1 MRLGFSPPRRVGL
14 LGGSFNPAHEGHR
27 HISLEA
33 LKRLRLDEVW
43 WLVSPQNP
51 LKPAA
56 EMASF
61 ARRFAGARAVAK
73 SPRIKV
79 LDLEARLGTRYTID
93 TVTAIRR
100 LFPRTRFVWLM
111 GADNLKQIRH
121 WRRWR
126 EIFRRVP
133 IAVLDR
139 PTYSPAALN
148 DLAAQSFTCFRVSPG
163 AARRLADM
171 KPPAWTFLT
180 IKLDPHSAS
189 AIRQKTS
196 GR

>member
-1 MRLGFSPPRRVGL
+1 VPRRVGL

-51 LKPAA
+51 LKPNDGMAPFA
-56 EMASF
+56 E
-61 ARRFAGARAVAK
+61 RFAGARAIAH
-73 SPRIKV
+73 SPRIRV
-79 LDLEARLGTRYTID
+79 LDLEARLGTRYTFD
-93 TVTAIRR
+93 TVTAIAR
-100 LFPRTRFVWLM
+100 LFPRSRFVWLM

-139 PTYSPAALN
+139 PTYSHAALS
-148 DLAAQSFTCFRVSPG
+148 DLAAQSFARNRASPG
-163 AARRLADM
+163 AARRLADLP
-171 KPPAWTFLT
+171 PPAWTFLP
-180 IKLDPHSAS
+180 IKLSRHSAS
-189 AIRQKTS
+189 AIRQKNTH
-196 GR
+196 R